1 MKGILMVAYHYPPD
15 RISSGVQR
23 TLKFSRY
30 LLEHD
35 WLPTVLTV
43 HPRAYQ
49 RTAPDQ
55 LAEIPTEVEVRRA
68 FALDSSRHLSIKGR
82 YPLWF
87 ALPDRWST
95 WWLGSLWSGL
105 RMIRKH
111 RPRLIWS
118 TYPIATA
125 HLIGWTL
132 QKLTGLPWVADF
144 RDSMTED
151 HYPRDPQV
159 RRVYRWIE
167 RHAIARATRVIF
179 TTPGTLSLYAD
190 RYPEFPASKWAVIP
204 NGYDEDN
211 FQRAAKDLPES
222 APNGPVQL
230 VHSGIL
236 YPTERDPTQF
246 FQALAELKSQGD
258 LSPGDLRIKLRA
270 TAHDELFEPM
280 IAEHGLN
287 EIVTLEPPISYEA
300 ALREMLQSDG
310 LLLLQAANCNHQIPA
325 KLYEYMRARQPLLAL
340 TDPLGNTGQ
349 VMLEAGITTVVPLD
363 QKDAIKVAL
372 MNFIELI
379 RAGTAPLADDETI
392 RQYSRRGSTRKL
404 AEILNNVL
412 ENQ

>member
-1 MKGILMVAYHYPPD
+1 
-15 RISSGVQR
+15 
-23 TLKFSRY
+23 
-30 LLEHD
+30 
-35 WLPTVLTV
+35 
-43 HPRAYQ
+43 
-49 RTAPDQ
+49 
-55 LAEIPTEVEVRRA
+55 
-68 FALDSSRHLSIKGR
+68 
-82 YPLWF
+82 
-87 ALPDRWST
+87 
-95 WWLGSLWSGL
+95 
-105 RMIRKH
+105 
-111 RPRLIWS
+111 
-118 TYPIATA
+118 
-125 HLIGWTL
+125 
-132 QKLTGLPWVADF
+132 
-144 RDSMTED
+144 
-151 HYPRDPQV
+151 
-159 RRVYRWIE
+159 
-167 RHAIARATRVIF
+167 
-179 TTPGTLSLYAD
+179 
-190 RYPEFPASKWAVIP
+190 VIP